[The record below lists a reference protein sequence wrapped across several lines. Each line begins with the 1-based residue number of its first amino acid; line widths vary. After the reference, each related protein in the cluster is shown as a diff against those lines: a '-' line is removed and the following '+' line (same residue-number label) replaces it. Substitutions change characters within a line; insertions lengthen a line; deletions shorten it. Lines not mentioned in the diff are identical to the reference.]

1 MIPQKTTYIVS
12 SVRMVVDTT
21 EESCRR
27 ILANEFDKKM
37 RASRMFVNEIRHVMD
52 EARNE
57 DERAL
62 GRLLLD

>member
-1 MIPQKTTYIVS
+1 
-12 SVRMVVDTT
+12 MVVDTT

-27 ILANEFDKKM
+27 ILANELDKKM